1 MPVAD
6 HLTDHQRWVRDVRR
20 KALGAA
26 LAAARQKA
34 GLTQDELAD
43 ASGVSRPTISR
54 IEQGTSSISSDRLW
68 DLAYA
73 CGTTPA
79 DLFGEAQAD
88 ERDALDQ
95 HSTDSE

>member
-6 HLTDHQRWVRDVRR
+6 HLTPHQRWVRDVRR

-26 LAAARQKA
+26 LAAARQKS
-34 GLTQDELAD
+34 GLTQTELAE

-54 IEQGTSSISSDRLW
+54 LELGLSSISSDRLW

-79 DLFGEAQAD
+79 DLFADAQAG

-95 HSTDSE
+95 R

>member
-1 MPVAD
+1 MPVASD
-6 HLTDHQRWVRDVRR
+6 HLSPRERWVRDVRR

-34 GLTQDELAD
+34 GLTQGQLAA

-54 IEQGTSSISSDRLW
+54 LEQGASSISSDRLW

-88 ERDALDQ
+88 ERDTL
-95 HSTDSE
+95 STDSD

>member
-6 HLTDHQRWVRDVRR
+6 HLTPQQRLVRDVRR

-34 GLTQDELAD
+34 GLTQDELAE

-54 IEQGTSSISSDRLW
+54 IEQGTGPIASDRLW

-79 DLFGEAQAD
+79 DLFSEAQAT
-88 ERDALDQ
+88 ERDELGQ
-95 HSTDSE
+95 DSAPNE

>member
-1 MPVAD
+1 MPAPST
-6 HLTDHQRWVRDVRR
+6 HLTQHQLRVRDVRR

-26 LAAARQKA
+26 LAAARQRA
-34 GLTQDELAD
+34 GITQDELAD

-68 DLAYA
+68 DLAYC

-79 DLFGEAQAD
+79 DLFIAAQI
-88 ERDALDQ
+88 DAARNTPKQ
-95 HSTDSE
+95 